1 MDDVTKLTDDQLIR
15 RAARLARTRAAS
27 RTAEGAAL
35 ARELQTRFG
44 PLPGVRRLA
53 KAVGQALVAE
63 LAEALA
69 RLEKAGP

>member
-1 MDDVTKLTDDQLIR
+1 MDDVTKLTDDQLLR
-15 RAARLARTRAAS
+15 RVARLS
-27 RTAEGAAL
+27 RSRSAEGAAL

-69 RLEKAGP
+69 RLERAGP